1 MLQDRPAMAQFGE
14 RAGVLYQWAGRKFA
28 GEDLYIGRAEMSDHL
43 ADNNPFLL
51 VQSIVHWNASEPD
64 AVDADSLHPSTERP
78 GLIRIRK
85 TYSDGLNKGKEQS
98 FEELSLALR

>member
-1 MLQDRPAMAQFGE
+1 MAQFGE

-28 GEDLYIGRAEMSDHL
+28 GEDLYI
-43 ADNNPFLL
+43 P
-51 VQSIVHWNASEPD
+51 IVHWNASEPD

-85 TYSDGLNKGKEQS
+85 TYSDGLNKGKEQ
-98 FEELSLALR
+98 L